1 MNKLKFYKIYN
12 MKTLKKF
19 ESKKN
24 LKNNGNSIQKIAN
37 NLLSKKSDKLV
48 IPSFKDSS
56 DKKNNKKLFS
66 SVRKYKT

>member
-1 MNKLKFYKIYN
+1 
-12 MKTLKKF
+12 MKTLKKS

-48 IPSFKDSS
+48 IPSFKDNS

>member
-1 MNKLKFYKIYN
+1 
-12 MKTLKKF
+12 MKTLKKS

-48 IPSFKDSS
+48 IPSFKDIS

>member
-12 MKTLKKF
+12 MKALKKS

>member
-1 MNKLKFYKIYN
+1 M
-12 MKTLKKF
+12 
-19 ESKKN
+19 N

>member
-12 MKTLKKF
+12 MKTLKKS

-48 IPSFKDSS
+48 IPSFKDIS

>member
-12 MKTLKKF
+12 MKTLKKS

-56 DKKNNKKLFS
+56 DKKNKKKLFS

>member
-12 MKTLKKF
+12 MKTLKKS

-37 NLLSKKSDKLV
+37 NLLSKKSDELV